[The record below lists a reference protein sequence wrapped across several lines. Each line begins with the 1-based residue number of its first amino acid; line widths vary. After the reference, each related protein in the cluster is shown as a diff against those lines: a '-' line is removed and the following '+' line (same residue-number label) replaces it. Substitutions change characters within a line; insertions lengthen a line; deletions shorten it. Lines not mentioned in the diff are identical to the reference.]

1 MLSINHLASLL
12 LAATTAACVSTGGI
26 VTDPQD
32 QQALVV
38 QECAIYVAAEQRLAA
53 EGRPVAGLTDGC
65 PAGAA
70 PGDIAA
76 TGVAGSA
83 TPFSEILFRRM
94 IARGVP
100 NDLANEISTSAA
112 FKNLVAFQAANVG

>member
-1 MLSINHLASLL
+1 MRFKCFALIALVGAVS
-12 LAATTAACVSTGGI
+12 ACVSPGGI

-38 QECAIYVAAEQRLAA
+38 QECAIYVAAGQRLAA
-53 EGRPVAGLTDGC
+53 EGRPVAGLADGC
-65 PAGAA
+65 PAGVA

-76 TGVAGSA
+76 TGVPGAA

-94 IARGVP
+94 IARGMP
-100 NDLANEISTSAA
+100 SDLANEISTSPA
-112 FKNLVAFQAANVG
+112 FKDLVAFQAANIG